1 MTTCFRRCIA
11 SGQRRAFVAL
21 LLLAAAV
28 GPVGAAELW
37 VAPNHTATDYR
48 SFLGAIA
55 TPAGTTAQRTGEWAT
70 AFREMS
76 VFKFAVAAFAT
87 EPATSDLTPETAGT
101 APALALEVKRNAM
114 RLLIDNGK
122 KIALEVGG
130 PYEFFCGVPGEVG
143 EKAAAYDLQ
152 TLDRIHRPV
161 KPGNTGL
168 GGRVDY
174 LVMDGPISRVIDGG
188 RANDCDFRTQS
199 DAIREMLDYMRA
211 IRARYPDMKF
221 VWLINVPNWQLYAD
235 TLPANGPTGGLN
247 YGFRTVS
254 GAVTA
259 IELST
264 LVEAVVGAT
273 AAAGLPLA
281 AIHVDT
287 PYDFSTP
294 DRMPVLI
301 RLAKRIKALG
311 VPLGVAFNIARGIHW
326 DVQVPFNNLINPRN
340 AFAASRSATA
350 TDLVFAEEFK
360 TGTLYASY
368 VWRDQL
374 GRLPEHLVVQS
385 FFKTPFQILPE
396 STPGSFTNVVRDLS
410 LLMKPK
416 PTAPACGL
424 AASAAEYFRLA
435 GSNLY
440 FRRNEAGAL
449 CLIAE
454 AAGDQAL
461 LEAAQAGR
469 VESRDAI
476 FFRNCQETDLR
487 QRICPGMAAPV
498 TVRDRYFSVFTSLT
512 SDYGCKTLPANFY
525 RMVGNGEVFF
535 SNGADAIV
543 VLGRQSYRPPLTQQ
557 LPILNIP
564 TNLCMRVDGALP

>member
-1 MTTCFRRCIA
+1 MTTCFRRRITGARCA
-11 SGQRRAFVAL
+11 ALAAL
-21 LLLAAAV
+21 LLLAGARATL
-28 GPVGAAELW
+28 AAELW
-37 VAPNHTATDYR
+37 VAPNHTAIDYR
-48 SFLGAIA
+48 SFLGGVVSA
-55 TPAGTTAQRTGEWAT
+55 AGTTTQRTGEWASV
-70 AFREMS
+70 FRDMD

-87 EPATSDLTPETAGT
+87 EPATVDLTPETAGT
-101 APALALEVKRNAM
+101 APALALDVKRNAM

-130 PYEFFCGVPGEVG
+130 PYEFYCGVPAEVG
-143 EKAAAYDLQ
+143 ERAAAYDLQ

-161 KPGNTGL
+161 KPGGVGL

-174 LVMDGPISRVIDGG
+174 LVMDGPISRVIDAG
-188 RANDCDFRTQS
+188 RLNDCDFRTQD

-221 VWLINVPNWQLYAD
+221 VWLINVPNWQLYGD
-235 TLPANGPTGGLN
+235 TLPANGPTGGLT
-247 YGFRTVS
+247 YGFRTGS
-254 GAVTA
+254 GAVA
-259 IELST
+259 ALELSA
-264 LVEAVVGAT
+264 LVEAVVAAT
-273 AAAGLPLA
+273 AAAGIPLA
-281 AIHVDT
+281 AIHLDT
-287 PYDFSTP
+287 PHDFSTP

-311 VPLGVAFNIARGIHW
+311 MPLGVAFNMARGIHW
-326 DVQVPFNNLINPRN
+326 DVQAPFNNLANPRN
-340 AFAASRSATA
+340 YYAAPRPVTA
-350 TDLVFAEEFK
+350 TDRVFAEEFK
-360 TGTLYASY
+360 TGAIHASY
-368 VWRDQL
+368 IWRDQL
-374 GRLPEHLVVQS
+374 ARLPEHLVVQS
-385 FFKTPFQILPE
+385 FFKTPFQVLPE
-396 STPGSFTNVVRDLS
+396 ATAGSFMNVTRDLN

-424 AASAAEYFRLA
+424 ATSAAEYFRLA

-440 FRRNEAGAL
+440 FRRGAAGGL

-454 AAGDQAL
+454 ATGDQAL
-461 LEAAQAGR
+461 LDAAQAGR
-469 VESRDAI
+469 VEARDAI

-487 QRICPGMAAPV
+487 QRICPGMADPV

-512 SDYGCKTLPANFY
+512 SDYGCKTLPSNFY

-543 VLGRQSYRPPLTQQ
+543 VLGRQSYRPPVTQQ
-557 LPILNIP
+557 LPILHIP

>member
-1 MTTCFRRCIA
+1 VRAFFRRWIT
-11 SGQRRAFVAL
+11 SGKQPA
-21 LLLAAAV
+21 LAAILVLAV
-28 GPVGAAELW
+28 TVPPVDAAELW
-37 VAPNHTATDYR
+37 VAPNHTAIDYR
-48 SFLGAIA
+48 SFLGGVTNA
-55 TPAGTTAQRTGEWAT
+55 TGTPTQRTGEWAT
-70 AFREMS
+70 VFRDMD

-87 EPATSDLTPETAGT
+87 EPATVDLTPETAGT
-101 APALALEVKRNAM
+101 APALALDIKRNAM

-143 EKAAAYDLQ
+143 ERAATYDLQ

-161 KPGNTGL
+161 KPGGIGL

-188 RANDCDFRTQS
+188 RPNDCDFRTQD

-211 IRARYPDMKF
+211 IRARYPEMKF
-221 VWLINVPNWQLYAD
+221 VWLINVPNWQLYGD
-235 TLPANGPTGGLN
+235 TLPANGPTGGLT
-247 YGFRTVS
+247 YGFRTAS
-254 GAVTA
+254 GAVA
-259 IELST
+259 ALDLST
-264 LVEAVVGAT
+264 LAEAVVAAT
-273 AAAGLPLA
+273 TAAGLPLA
-281 AIHVDT
+281 AIHLDT

-311 VPLGVAFNIARGIHW
+311 IPLGIAFNIARGSHW
-326 DVQVPFNNLINPRN
+326 DVQTPFNNLANPRN
-340 AFAASRSATA
+340 YAAAPRPATA
-350 TDLVFAEEFK
+350 TDRVFAEEFK
-360 TGTLYASY
+360 TGAIYASY
-368 VWRDQL
+368 LWRDQL
-374 GRLPEHLVVQS
+374 GRLPEHLIVQS
-385 FFKTPFQILPE
+385 FFKTPFQMLPE
-396 STPGSFTNVVRDLS
+396 STAGSFMNVTRDLN

-416 PTAPACGL
+416 PTAPACSF
-424 AASAAEYFRLA
+424 ATSAAEYYRLT

-440 FRRNEAGAL
+440 FRRNATGSL

-454 AAGDQAL
+454 ATGDQSL
-461 LEAAQAGR
+461 LDAAQAGR
-469 VESRDAI
+469 VEARDAI

-487 QRICPGMAAPV
+487 QRICPGMADPV

-512 SDYGCKTLPANFY
+512 SDYGCKTLPNNFY
-525 RMVGNGEVFF
+525 RMIGNGEVFF

-543 VLGRQSYRPPLTQQ
+543 VLGRQSYRPPATQQ